1 LWVCTGQKPI
11 PPSVK
16 TATSEKAKNV
26 ADTAAGSC
34 HGNLV
39 SVRAPATT
47 KNDTTAAAATRG
59 IHWVNGMGTSCP
71 LLRRAERGDHDLGG
85 HGRFEAAGQG
95 LGGPARAPL
104 V

>member
-1 LWVCTGQKPI
+1 VCTGQKPI

-39 SVRAPATT
+39 SVRAPTTT

-59 IHWVNGMGTSCP
+59 IHWVNGMGPPVRSYDGRRGGTMTWQVMGG
-71 LLRRAERGDHDLGG
+71 LRRLG
-85 HGRFEAAGQG
+85 RVWAARRVRR
-95 LGGPARAPL
+95 LA
-104 V
+104 